1 MKRINEY
8 IKNNLLGVMVILGL
22 FCIQLLSIIF
32 VISDK
37 YDDTLMELNK
47 KIEVLENERDTAT
60 NNYNDCL
67 LEHPNDQYFIVP
79 TEDGFVIDGQ
89 LYEKVEGYEAFE

>member
-22 FCIQLLSIIF
+22 FCIQLLIITF

-47 KIEVLENERDTAT
+47 KIELLKNERDTAT

-67 LEHPNDQYFIVP
+67 LEHPNDQYFIVE

-89 LYEKVEGYEAFE
+89 LYEKAEGYEAYE

>member
-22 FCIQLLSIIF
+22 FCIQLLIITF

-47 KIEVLENERDTAT
+47 KIEVLEKERDTAT

-67 LEHPNDQYFIVP
+67 LEHPNDQYFIVE
-79 TEDGFVIDGQ
+79 TEDGFIIDGQ
-89 LYEKVEGYEAFE
+89 LYEKVEGFEAYE

>member
-22 FCIQLLSIIF
+22 FCIQLLIITF

-47 KIEVLENERDTAT
+47 KIEVLEKERDTAT

-67 LEHPNDQYFIVP
+67 LEHPNDQYFIVE
-79 TEDGFVIDGQ
+79 TEDGFIIDGQ
-89 LYEKVEGYEAFE
+89 LYEKVEGFEVYE

>member
-8 IKNNLLGVMVILGL
+8 IKNNLLGIMVTLVL
-22 FCIQLLSIIF
+22 FCIQLLIITF
-32 VISDK
+32 VISNK

-67 LEHPNDQYFIVP
+67 LEHPNDQYFIVE
-79 TEDGFVIDGQ
+79 TEDGFIIDGQ
-89 LYEKVEGYEAFE
+89 LYEKVEGFEAYE